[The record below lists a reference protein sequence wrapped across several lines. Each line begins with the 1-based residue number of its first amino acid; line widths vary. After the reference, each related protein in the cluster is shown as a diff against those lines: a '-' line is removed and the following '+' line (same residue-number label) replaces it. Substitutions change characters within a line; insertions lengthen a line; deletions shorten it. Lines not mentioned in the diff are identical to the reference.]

1 MTQIFLFRF
10 EEGGKYEHD
19 GDHYDGYHL
28 RLYRDYLRDNEQRR
42 QGMKFKGDINGVI
55 SDSETMTF
63 KPSKLYVQYTSDKI
77 GKSLSI
83 GN

>member
-1 MTQIFLFRF
+1 
-10 EEGGKYEHD
+10 
-19 GDHYDGYHL
+19 
-28 RLYRDYLRDNEQRR
+28 
-42 QGMKFKGDINGVI
+42 MKFKGDINGVI

-83 GN
+83 GDPETGISYQIPFDGLIKIILRGEK